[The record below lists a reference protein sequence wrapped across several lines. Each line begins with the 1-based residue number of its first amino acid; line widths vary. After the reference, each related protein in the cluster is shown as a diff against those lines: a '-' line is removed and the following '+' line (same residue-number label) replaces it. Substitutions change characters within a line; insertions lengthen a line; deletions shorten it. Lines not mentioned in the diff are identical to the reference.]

1 MSDLHAPAAFLF
13 YPTDFIADT
22 TDFSAEEIGIYLR
35 LLCRQWTHGFLRDDL
50 TALAKIA
57 GVSRA
62 RMASAW
68 KMLEPCF
75 EPHPSKGHCI
85 VQGRME
91 RIRAEALEYHQKRV
105 ANGKRGGRPAK
116 ATKSEALCIESEALT
131 SVSTRET
138 ESKAKP
144 KPPTPTPTPGSDSLP
159 SVENHAPSAAD
170 AAPAAALFE
179 APPALNPRTP
189 RQQRLPDPHELAA
202 HQLLDAA
209 FAVVTEHHELAL
221 SRKAWRDRNKTAAL
235 DFVRQGKTV
244 EQVCDILR
252 AAYSG
257 AGGGFYTGI
266 VMLGK
271 LAEHWPAIAR
281 ADDSGGASPAARAA
295 AKSYMAR
302 NARVG

>member
-57 GVSRA
+57 NVSRA

-75 EPHPSKGHCI
+75 EPHPSKVHCI

-105 ANGKRGGRPAK
+105 ANGKKGGRPTK
-116 ATKSEALCIESEALT
+116 ASKSEALCVESEALT
-131 SVSTRET
+131 SVSLRET

-170 AAPAAALFE
+170 AAPVAALFE
-179 APPALNPRTP
+179 DPTPSKSRTP

-209 FAVVTEHHELAL
+209 FDVVIGKHDLAM
-221 SRKAWRDRNKTAAL
+221 SRIAWRTRNKAAAL
-235 DFVRQGKTV
+235 DFVRQGKTAG
-244 EQVCDILR
+244 QVCDMLR
-252 AAYSG
+252 SAYSG
-257 AGGGFYTGI
+257 AGGGFYSGI

-281 ADDSGGASPAARAA
+281 ADDSGGASPAAKKVAA
-295 AKSYMAR
+295 DYVAR
-302 NARVG
+302 NARVS